1 MRKNISRLAIIALAL
16 MLALS
21 ACGGAKPVATEAPV
35 TGATEAPVA
44 ATEAPV
50 ATEAPASEGFQIPE
64 VVDGKFNVAMVLI
77 GPHDDGGWSQAHY
90 EGLVYIEENV
100 PNVHTAY
107 IENVPEGADSEQ
119 VFRSLSRKGFNLIF
133 GTSFGFGDPMEVVA
147 GEFPDTMFIHLTGI
161 KSNFTN
167 FGNLMGA
174 MEDMKYLAGMLA
186 GARAKQDG
194 NPKLGYM
201 ATFPIPEEIRLGN
214 AIALGMKKTCPECT
228 LDVRWINTWHD
239 PIIEKE
245 AAASLFDAG
254 AQVVFTGADTPAVA
268 DVAQEKGKWGVT
280 YDWYG
285 SCKVDACLTAPYWV
299 WGPIYSGI
307 TEKVI
312 AGTYVPGYDYFDAET
327 GALGLFGFM
336 DGQELQPGV
345 ADLDPEVIAMV
356 KDTLAQMLAGE
367 FTRFDVFT
375 GPINDNQGNVVLPAG
390 QSLEQVDLDAFPEF
404 GLPCSIDVCMK
415 WWAEGITAEL
425 PQ

>member
-1 MRKNISRLAIIALAL
+1 MRKTLLHVVIALTV
-16 MLALS
+16 MSIVLS
-21 ACGGAKPVATEAPV
+21 ACGAAAPEEV
-35 TGATEAPVA
+35 G
-44 ATEAPV
+44 
-50 ATEAPASEGFQIPE
+50 GFQIPAVE
-64 VVDGKFNVAMVLI
+64 KGKFNVAMVLI

-90 EGLVYIEENV
+90 EGLLYIQENV
-100 PNVHTAY
+100 PDVHIAY

-119 VFRSLSRKGFNLIF
+119 VFRALARKNFDLIF
-133 GTSFGFGDPMEVVA
+133 GTSFGFGDPMEAVA
-147 GEFPDTMFIHLTGI
+147 TEFPDTMFIHLTGI
-161 KSNFTN
+161 KSNEKN

-186 GARAKQDG
+186 GARAKKDG

-280 YDWYG
+280 YDWGG
-285 SCKVDACLTAPYWV
+285 SCKVEHCLTTPYWV
-299 WGPIYSGI
+299 WGPVYTDI
-307 TEKVI
+307 TKQVI
-312 AGTYVPGYDYFDAET
+312 AGTYKPGWQYFDADT
-327 GALGLFGFM
+327 GALGLYGFM
-336 DGQELQPGV
+336 EGQKLTSGV
-345 ADLDPEVIAMV
+345 ADLDPALIQEVR
-356 KDTLAQMLAGE
+356 DTLAAMKAGT

-390 QSLEQVDLDAFPEF
+390 QSLQQVDLDAFPEY
-404 GLPCSIDVCMK
+404 GLPCTVPVCMK

-425 PQ
+425 PK